1 MNTLQQMTNMIAAFP
16 TMQSKTYAIARDRLP
31 LEMIACK
38 NDNVQP
44 TRSVTLIASPGSG
57 GIVTASEV
65 SVQCGRDSVCTVPPG
80 ITVRMVGAIG
90 LNVGA
95 LIVRGVVE
103 WNEVE
108 SAPDLR
114 FLCAGYV
121 AVEGLGRFT
130 MNVRIGRA
138 FVYIKDNYAVHPQ
151 LRSRAFGGVH
161 RSPGDY
167 PVVEI
172 FGRPMART
180 WSLLSKPL
188 VVGDR
193 MMMLMHNAN
202 LMDW

>member
-1 MNTLQQMTNMIAAFP
+1 
-16 TMQSKTYAIARDRLP
+16 
-31 LEMIACK
+31 
-38 NDNVQP
+38 
-44 TRSVTLIASPGSG
+44 
-57 GIVTASEV
+57 
-65 SVQCGRDSVCTVPPG
+65 
-80 ITVRMVGAIG
+80 MVGAIG